1 MVSRISCSST
11 SNFSSYQREKILR
24 RVKLMKDCLLIAS
37 KLQMRFR
44 YIKHLASYVA
54 NYIEEVE
61 FNESKDRALA
71 AGVSHSGLPQ
81 KVDAGTFTR
90 SVHYKAVLNE
100 WMQHHSMVG
109 VVKTSEKNGVN
120 EFRVQIA
127 DLSNEVSWLR
137 HELAKRA
144 VAHEERDEASYA
156 SKTKI
161 NPNLTEAYFM
171 VAALLE
177 EFSDFVEVHD
187 GALVV
192 ANSLRKVL
200 IDEGRFKSY
209 QLWRKDFIEMRRP
222 KLQ

>member
-1 MVSRISCSST
+1 MASRISCFNA
-11 SNFSSYQREKILR
+11 SNFSSYQREKIQR
-24 RVKLMKDCLLIAS
+24 RVTLVKDCLLIAS
-37 KLQMRFR
+37 KHQMRFR

-71 AGVSHSGLPQ
+71 AGVTHSGLTQ
-81 KVDAGTFTR
+81 KVDPGTFTR
-90 SVHYKAVLNE
+90 SAHYKAVLNE
-100 WMQHHSMVG
+100 WMQRHSMVG
-109 VVKTSEKNGVN
+109 VEKASEKDSVN
-120 EFRVQIA
+120 KFRVQIA

-137 HELAKRA
+137 HELAKQA
-144 VAHEERDEASYA
+144 VLQEEREGASHA
-156 SKTKI
+156 TKTKI
-161 NPNLTEAYFM
+161 NPDLTEAYFM
-171 VAALLE
+171 VMALLE

-200 IDEGRFKSY
+200 IGEVRFKVY